1 MGVIQNGRHVT
12 AIDILVPAYDVRRV
26 HAVIAQR
33 LSDRGYDAVLVGVDT
48 PGMPRILDN
57 LLSLERRFLR
67 IRANTLLKPAENFHL
82 SAARREA
89 RLRIDLTGGKAKA
102 ASPFLGPVFAGQV
115 CLGRAAQ
122 LLMQGFLP
130 DVEIRLDGKHSI
142 AHAAPMIDSRLSIVR
157 GINDIWARVATLL
170 VDRADRYMRGEIAG
184 HAPAETGTKAACP
197 TSAQMI
203 GAYMFST
210 IPRQAGGTIRRLG
223 SRLHRWRVSYRF
235 HKGNRVA
242 DSGLLAGE
250 PWMTLP
256 DDGKRFYADPF
267 PFEWQ
272 GRNFIFVEEFPNN
285 ATKALISVAEIA
297 SDGTPS
303 VPQPIIE
310 RPHHFSYPNVFSHDG
325 QIWMLPEQ
333 GSSGNLTLYRA
344 EAFPHRWVEH
354 SVIIPGREL
363 FDATLLEHG
372 GRLWLFA
379 TERDGYG
386 SSSDMLVVYHAATL
400 EGPWTPHPGNPV
412 RIDRAAARPGGQFIR
427 VGERIVL
434 PLQDGTDG
442 YGGGLGLAD
451 LVELDEHT
459 VHLTQPVPLL
469 SSAKAPYPKIHTL
482 NSSEHLEVIDCLDP
496 TPRIGFRRVS

>member
-1 MGVIQNGRHVT
+1 MT
-12 AIDILVPAYDVRRV
+12 AIDIFVPAEDVRRV
-26 HAVIAQR
+26 HVVIAER
-33 LSDRGYDAVLVGVDT
+33 LSDRGYDVALVGVDT
-48 PGMPRILDN
+48 PGMSRVLSN
-57 LLSLERRFLR
+57 LLSLERKFLR
-67 IRANTLLKPAENFHL
+67 IRANSLLKPAESISL
-82 SAARREA
+82 STARPAA
-89 RLRIDLTGGKAKA
+89 RLRIDLTGGA
-102 ASPFLGPVFAGQV
+102 ANAGSPVLSPVFAGHA

-122 LLMQGFLP
+122 LLMLGALP
-130 DVEIRLDGKHSI
+130 EVEIALDGRHRI

-157 GINDIWARVATLL
+157 GLNDMSARMATLL
-170 VDRADRYMRGEIAG
+170 VDRADRHLKGEMPQ
-184 HAPAETGTKAACP
+184 HRPVETVVNAACP
-197 TSAQMI
+197 TSAQMV
-203 GAYMFST
+203 GAYVFST
-210 IPRQAGGTIRRLG
+210 MPRQAGGTMRRLR

-242 DSGLLAGE
+242 DTGLLAGE

-272 GRNFIFVEEFPNN
+272 GRHFIFVEEFPNN
-285 ATKALISVAEIA
+285 ASKALISVAEIA
-297 SDGTPS
+297 GDGTPS
-303 VPQPIIE
+303 VPKPILE
-310 RPHHFSYPNVFSHDG
+310 KPHHLSYPNVFSHNG
-325 QIWMLPEQ
+325 QVWMLPEQ
-333 GSSGNLTLYRA
+333 GSCGNLVLYRA
-344 EAFPHRWVEH
+344 EAFPDRWVEH
-354 SVIIPGREL
+354 SVIIPDREL

-386 SSSDMLVVYHAATL
+386 SSSDTLVVYHASSL

-427 VGERIVL
+427 VGERVVL

-451 LVELDEHT
+451 LVELDERT
-459 VHLTQPVPLL
+459 VHLTRPVPIL

-496 TPRIGFRRVS
+496 MSRIGFRRSA

>member
-1 MGVIQNGRHVT
+1 MTG
-12 AIDILVPAYDVRRV
+12 IDILVPAHDVRRV

-33 LSDRGYDAVLVGVDT
+33 LTDRGYDAALVGVDT
-48 PGMPRILDN
+48 SGMPKVLN
-57 LLSLERRFLR
+57 GLLSLERRLLR
-67 IRANTLLKPAENFHL
+67 IHANSLLKPAEDVRL
-82 SAARREA
+82 SAARPA
-89 RLRIDLTGGKAKA
+89 AKLRIDLTGGMANA
-102 ASPFLGPVFAGQV
+102 ASPFLSPLFAGQA

-122 LLMQGFLP
+122 LLMQGALP
-130 DVEIRLDGKHSI
+130 DVEITLDGKHRI
-142 AHAAPMIDSRLSIVR
+142 AQAAPMIDSRLSIVR
-157 GINDIWARVATLL
+157 GLNDTWARVATLL
-170 VDRADRYMRGEIAG
+170 VDRADRYLRGEPAG
-184 HAPAETGTKAACP
+184 HAPAETATNAACP

-203 GAYMFST
+203 GAYVFSAM
-210 IPRQAGGTIRRLG
+210 PRQASGTIRRIG

-235 HKGNRVA
+235 HRGNRVA
-242 DSGLLAGE
+242 DTGLLAGE
-250 PWMTLP
+250 PWRTLP

-272 GRNFIFVEEFPNN
+272 GRHFIFVEEFPNN
-285 ATKALISVAEIA
+285 ASKALISVAEIA
-297 SDGTPS
+297 GDGTSS
-303 VPQPIIE
+303 VPQPIVE
-310 RPHHFSYPNVFSHDG
+310 APHHLSYPNVFSRDG
-325 QIWMLPEQ
+325 EVWMLPEQ
-333 GSSGNLTLYRA
+333 GACENLVLYRA
-344 EAFPHRWVEH
+344 EAFPDRWVEH

-386 SSSDMLVVYHAATL
+386 SSSDMLVIYHAASL

-412 RIDRAAARPGGQFIR
+412 RIDRAAARPGGQFTR

-451 LVELDEHT
+451 LVELDERT
-459 VHLTQPVPLL
+459 VHLTRPVPIL

-496 TPRIGFRRVS
+496 MLRIGFRRVA